1 VRPDYA
7 IRVDGAITGYVEVK
21 KPAAA
26 LDPASFGGHN
36 LRQWE
41 RLKDLP
47 DLIYTNGTQWRL
59 YKNGELVERATLN
72 GDLHTAGRT
81 LSVPDSAFER
91 LLAGFLQW
99 APVPITSVGA
109 LVDAV
114 APLCRLLR
122 SSVLDQLATEQ
133 QAVREGADEWQQPFT
148 GLARDW
154 RNLLFPT
161 AADDTFA
168 DYYAQTLTFALLLA
182 RTEDIDVA
190 GADMNQIARKLGA
203 GQAHA
208 LMSKALQLLTDSAT
222 DQLAVTLDL
231 LRRVVG
237 VLGADRVRAGCNTH
251 AGYRVDV
258 EVGHPAR
265 GARPRSLR
273 R

>member
-1 VRPDYA
+1 MP
-7 IRVDGAITGYVEVK
+7 
-21 KPAAA
+21 
-26 LDPASFGGHN
+26 N
-36 LRQWE
+36 
-41 RLKDLP
+41 
-47 DLIYTNGTQWRL
+47 
-59 YKNGELVERATLN
+59 
-72 GDLHTAGRT
+72 
-81 LSVPDSAFER
+81 
-91 LLAGFLQW
+91 
-99 APVPITSVGA
+99 
-109 LVDAV
+109 
-114 APLCRLLR
+114 
-122 SSVLDQLATEQ
+122 
-133 QAVREGADEWQQPFT
+133 EWQQPFT

-258 EVGHPAR
+258 EKHLIPGI
-265 GARPRSLR
+265 GAHRLDKLEPEHFEKLYAKMQHAGLKAGTAHHVHRTVRAALNEAVRRKHLSRLSGCRSAGRSSWASASSRPSRLLRSQPFPWQSRLAS
-273 R
+273 